1 MFALARGIVRHKV
14 GTVAV
19 IAIAVAFFSADQ
31 KEDAQRANNPWAA
44 QAVAVRSAPAEEAGL
59 VDSAVDA
66 GIAYLDEAGINPVG
80 EGDETVQRLDNTAG
94 AVAAANGEN

>member
-44 QAVAVRSAPAEEAGL
+44 QAVAERSAPAEEPGL

-66 GIAYLDEAGINPVG
+66 GIAYLDEAGLPVG
-80 EGDETVQRLDNTAG
+80 EAEATVQRLDNTAG
-94 AVAAANGEN
+94 AVGAVNNDN

>member
-19 IAIAVAFFSADQ
+19 ICIAVFFFATDQ
-31 KEDAQRANNPWAA
+31 KQDNAQANNPWAA
-44 QAVAVRSAPAEEAGL
+44 QAVAERSAAAQEPGF

-66 GIAYLDEAGINPVG
+66 GMAYLDEAGINPVSHG
-80 EGDETVQRLDNTAG
+80 QETVQRLDNTAT
-94 AVAAANGEN
+94 AVGDVNDSN